1 MSTFNS
7 KFIREI
13 LARSSLISVKLTEAE
28 ATLQKIDDHLENIKD
43 SSFKYILAKENMS
56 KTINELKKLC
66 ECVHIADVFRD
77 VILKGIHSN
86 DHESTELKAT
96 PQDEIWN
103 SIECSQYLKYYL
115 YAMKK
120 LANAFN
126 FLTHQQPKLLKFS
139 PKRVLKLQLLVTVS

>member
-7 KFIREI
+7 KFIKEI

-77 VILKGIHSN
+77 VI
-86 DHESTELKAT
+86 
-96 PQDEIWN
+96 
-103 SIECSQYLKYYL
+103 
-115 YAMKK
+115 AMIM
-120 LANAFN
+120 N
-126 FLTHQQPKLLKFS
+126 QQN
-139 PKRVLKLQLLVTVS
+139 